1 MGSHD
6 LEVPLELAAQIH
18 AEPSGRRG
26 QIPLDA
32 GGAEQADALLDGQ
45 IPLYLSAHPDHL
57 CKNLP
62 HHLGGFAEIHL
73 LIARDLPNA
82 NAVDAGAVGG
92 VDVALN
98 EEVGC
103 KIAFDDFHDLL
114 PWGSFWNLPAWEAWR
129 FA

>member
-1 MGSHD
+1 MGGHD
-6 LEVPLELAAQIH
+6 LEVPFELTAQIH
-18 AEPSGRRG
+18 AEPSGRCG

-32 GGAEQADALLDGQ
+32 GGAEQADALLDDQ

-82 NAVDAGAVGG
+82 NAVDAKVYKATTIFI
-92 VDVALN
+92 LN
-98 EEVGC
+98 YLWYEIQ
-103 KIAFDDFHDLL
+103 KNSKLDYD
-114 PWGSFWNLPAWEAWR
+114 NT
-129 FA
+129 